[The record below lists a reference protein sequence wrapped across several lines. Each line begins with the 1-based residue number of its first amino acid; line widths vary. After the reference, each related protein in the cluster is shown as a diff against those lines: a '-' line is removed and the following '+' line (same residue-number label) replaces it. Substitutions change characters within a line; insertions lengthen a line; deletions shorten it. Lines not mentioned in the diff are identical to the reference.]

1 MSSESAGKIEQPDR
15 PARLAGPAKRWFGVQ
30 VMLVLFATGAAGLTY
45 EVAWQRHLAVIVG
58 VDHAATAVTLAVF
71 LGGLSLGYALCGELS
86 MRTARP
92 LAIYAWL
99 ELAIAVWG
107 MSFPWTFAAVER
119 VSRSWSFEPPY
130 GLVFGSLGAAVPL
143 VLVPAM
149 LMGAT
154 MPLMTRGLALSRTG
168 LSATHARVYGW
179 NTLGAVAGALAAT
192 FVLVPAWGPNA
203 TVRLAATLN
212 LGAAAL
218 LFLFV
223 RARRVAPV
231 LKAEADAVVATCEVV
246 ARTDR
251 GLLGPMALASL
262 ALLSGAATM
271 AHENALIRLLG
282 LVLGG
287 TPFVFGLTV
296 AAFVAAIATGSFI
309 VARRRELS
317 VHALWAA
324 CIASSVAWLLLFPTY
339 DEWPWLA
346 HILRLEVVK
355 EGGGFTAFHALAGL
369 ALSAVVLLAAAPL
382 GAIPPLVFAAHNP
395 TISGAGRASGR
406 LFAWNALGCLLGSLA
421 GGLLLYYVTDL
432 PRVLLVA
439 PLIAGVMAFI
449 AAPRSEAR
457 AVSAILVA
465 ACLATAVFIPGYEP
479 NRLVLCTY
487 RMRSETKVS
496 HLGPSA
502 FHAARMLNRNIIH
515 REDGPLDSVAVME
528 VPAWDLPAPRPLEIY
543 INGKSDSNTRL
554 DRETL
559 RLSAHLPLLLA
570 RDIRRV
576 LVIGQ
581 GTGVTAGELTLWP
594 ELHTLDLVEVS
605 PSVART
611 LPLFGAHTRAVHTD
625 PRLRVHI
632 GDARFYARAA
642 GEPWDV
648 IVSEPSNLWVGGS
661 DLLFTVEFF
670 RALEARLAPGGIL
683 LQWMH
688 LYEVDAPSFCQVIA
702 TLHTVFPS
710 VEAYRGTQGDWLL
723 IARRERAPGHEDRS
737 QARWD
742 AHPEVQGSLAEF
754 EIKSLDD
761 VWKRRVRSF
770 PPYAERAL
778 RSCPVHTALDA
789 RIAYRA
795 SRALFDGTMLYE
807 HELLGTRGIGLTE
820 QGVRKSSEFR

>member
-1 MSSESAGKIEQPDR
+1 MP
-15 PARLAGPAKRWFGVQ
+15 WFGVQ
-30 VMLVLFATGAAGLTY
+30 ASLVLFATGAAGLAY

-86 MRTARP
+86 ARTVRP
-92 LAIYAWL
+92 LAAYAWL
-99 ELAIAVWG
+99 ELAIGTWG
-107 MSFPWTFAAVER
+107 LGFPWAFAAVER
-119 VSRSWSFEPPY
+119 ASRSWSFDPPF
-130 GLVFGSLGAAVPL
+130 GVVFGSLGAAVPL
-143 VLVPAM
+143 VLSPAV

-154 MPLMTRGLALSRTG
+154 MPLMTRGLALSRAE
-168 LSATHARVYGW
+168 LSATHALVYGW
-179 NTLGAVAGALAAT
+179 NTIGAVAGALAAT
-192 FVLVPAWGPNA
+192 FVVLPALGPNG
-203 TVRLAATLN
+203 TVRLAAALN
-212 LGAAAL
+212 LGAAGL
-218 LFLFV
+218 LSLLA
-223 RARRVAPV
+223 RARRDARANSAAG
-231 LKAEADAVVATCEVV
+231 KTGMATSNADIETGEGRP
-246 ARTDR
+246 RTDR
-251 GLLGPMALASL
+251 AVFGPASLASL
-262 ALLSGAATM
+262 ALLSGVATM

-296 AAFVAAIATGSFI
+296 ASFVAAIATGSFI
-309 VARRRELS
+309 VARRRDIPS
-317 VHALWAA
+317 HALWTA
-324 CIASSVAWLLLFPTY
+324 CVASGVAWLLLFPTY

-346 HILRLEVVK
+346 HVLRLAVV
-355 EGGGFTAFHALAGL
+355 EGGGGFAAYNVLAGA

-382 GAIPPLVFAAHNP
+382 GAILPLAFAARDP
-395 TISGAGRASGR
+395 ALAGAGRASGR
-406 LFAWNALGCLLGSLA
+406 LFAWNALGCLLGSLG

-439 PLIAGVMAFI
+439 PLVAGVMAYI
-449 AAPRSEAR
+449 AAPRGGVRVTRGIAR
-457 AVSAILVA
+457 SVATLVLA
-465 ACLATAVFIPGYEP
+465 AGLAATVLLPGYEP

-496 HLGPSA
+496 HLGPGA
-502 FHAARMLNRNIIH
+502 FHAARMINRTIVH
-515 REDGPLDSVAVME
+515 REDGPLDSIAVME

-543 INGKSDSNTRL
+543 INGKSDSNTLL

-559 RLSAHLPLLLA
+559 RLSAHLPMLLA
-570 RDIRRV
+570 RDVRRV

-581 GTGVTAGELTLWP
+581 GTGGTAGELTVWP
-594 ELHTLDLVEVS
+594 ELQSLDMVEIS

-611 LPLFGAHTRAVHTD
+611 LPLFVAHTRAVHTD

-632 GDARFYARAA
+632 GDARFYVRSA

-670 RALEARLAPGGIL
+670 RALEARLAPGGVL

-688 LYEVDAPSFCQVIA
+688 LYEVDTRSFCQVIA
-702 TLHTVFPS
+702 TLHGVFPS

-723 IARRERAPGHEDRS
+723 VARREDAPAREESLSR
-737 QARWD
+737 ARWD
-742 AHPEVQGSLAEF
+742 AHPGVQASLAELQV
-754 EIKSLDD
+754 KSLDD
-761 VWKRRVRSF
+761 LWKRRVRAF

-795 SRALFDGTMLYE
+795 ARALFDGTILLE
-807 HELLGTRGIGLTE
+807 HELLGAGSGPGSGRATAP
-820 QGVRKSSEFR
+820 

>member
-1 MSSESAGKIEQPDR
+1 MSSGSADGTDR
-15 PARLAGPAKRWFGVQ
+15 PGSAVRVARPGRRWFGVPA
-30 VMLVLFATGAAGLTY
+30 VLVLFATGAAGLAH

-86 MRTARP
+86 ARTARP
-92 LAIYAWL
+92 LAMYAWL
-99 ELAIAVWG
+99 ELAIGVWG

-119 VSRSWSFEPPY
+119 VSRSWSFEPPF
-130 GLVFGSLGAAVPL
+130 GLVFGSLGAAVSL
-143 VLVPAM
+143 VAIPAL

-154 MPLMTRGLALSRTG
+154 MPLMTRGLAVSRTG
-168 LSATHARVYGW
+168 LSATHALVYGW
-179 NTLGAVAGALAAT
+179 NTLGAVAGALAAA
-192 FVLVPAWGPNA
+192 FVLLPAWGPHG

-212 LGAAAL
+212 IGAAAL

-223 RARRVAPV
+223 RARR
-231 LKAEADAVVATCEVV
+231 DARVTETARDAGLETDEVSP
-246 ARTDR
+246 RTDR
-251 GLLGPMALASL
+251 AFLGSMALASL

-296 AAFVAAIATGSFI
+296 AVFVAAIATGSFI
-309 VARRRELS
+309 VARRREIS
-317 VHALWAA
+317 TYALWAA
-324 CIASSVAWLLLFPTY
+324 CLASGVAWLLLFPTY
-339 DEWPWLA
+339 DKWPWLA
-346 HILRLEVVK
+346 HILRLEVLK
-355 EGGGFTAFHALAGL
+355 EGGGFTTFHVLAGL
-369 ALSAVVLLAAAPL
+369 ALLALVLIAAAPL
-382 GAIPPLVFAAHNP
+382 GAILPLAFAAHDP
-395 TISGAGRASGR
+395 TLSGAGRTSGR

-439 PLIAGVMAFI
+439 PMIAGVMAYI
-449 AAPRSEAR
+449 AAPRGGAR
-457 AVSAILVA
+457 AVSTILVA
-465 ACLATAVFIPGYEP
+465 ACLAAAVFIPGYEP

-487 RMRSETKVS
+487 RMRSETKAS

-502 FHAARMLNRNIIH
+502 FHAARMLNRNIVH

-543 INGKSDSNTRL
+543 INGKSDSNTLL

-559 RLSAHLPLLLA
+559 RLAAHLPMLLA
-570 RDIRRV
+570 HDARRV

-594 ELHTLDLVEVS
+594 ELQTLDMVEVS

-611 LPLFGAHTRAVHTD
+611 LPLFGAQTRAVHND

-632 GDARFYARAA
+632 GDARFYVRAA

-648 IVSEPSNLWVGGS
+648 IISEPSNLWVGGS

-683 LQWMH
+683 LQWIH
-688 LYEVDAPSFCQVIA
+688 LYEVDAPSFCQVVA
-702 TLHTVFPS
+702 TLRTVFPS

-723 IARRERAPGHEDRS
+723 VARREEAPAHEDRS
-737 QARWD
+737 RARWD
-742 AHPEVQGSLAEF
+742 AHLDVQGSLAEF

-807 HELLGTRGIGLTE
+807 HELLGAGANRQTE
-820 QGVRKSSEFR
+820 QGSAKSSEFR